1 MKGRYFEPDQ
11 RAFPLLYV
19 AWLIALIATLGA
31 LYIGEILGQT
41 PCQLCWYQR
50 IAMFPLALILGMAC
64 LTGDTRV
71 VRYAMPL
78 AGVGAALAIWHV
90 LLFYAVI
97 PQAIEP
103 CGQGPSCRSADM
115 TVLGNVP
122 IPVLS
127 FVAFASIVAILLRI
141 AGRGARE

>member
-1 MKGRYFEPDQ
+1 MESHTGSEQ
-11 RAFPLLYV
+11 RAFPRLYA
-19 AWLIALIATLGA
+19 AWLISLAATFGA

-50 IAMFPLALILGMAC
+50 IAMFPLALILGTAC
-64 LTGDTRV
+64 LNGDTRV
-71 VRYAMPL
+71 VRYVMPL
-78 AGVGAALAIWHV
+78 AGIGAALALWHV

-115 TVLGNVP
+115 TVLGNIP

-127 FVAFASIVAILLRI
+127 FVAFASIVIILLWN